1 MAKNAKSNPAGNPL
15 GQSQEYL
22 RTADRARAE
31 RARLRVGSI
40 RRRKKAS
47 RARLNA
53 LARRSKRRSGRGAN
67 AKRIADAVSA
77 YIEKPKRLHLRFV
90 APKGVNAIDV
100 LARKPSEIL
109 ESLEVEASADR

>member
-1 MAKNAKSNPAGNPL
+1 MLALEA
-15 GQSQEYL
+15 QEQK
-22 RTADRARAE
+22 TSVDKARADY
-31 RARLRVGSI
+31 A
-40 RRRKKAS
+40 KA
-47 RARLNA
+47 AATAITA
-53 LARRSKRRSGRGAN
+53 LGGAGTN

-77 YIEKPKRLHLRFV
+77 YIEKPKRLHLRFA